1 MVKWYN
7 LYEFNYIF
15 KEKIALISAE
25 EKRHQMLNDPVELLV
40 CRLAVP
46 TIITMMI
53 TAFYNMA
60 DTFFVGRLDT
70 VSTAAVGLALPLM
83 NIVQALGFFYG
94 HGSGNYI
101 SGKLGEGDTRSA
113 AVMADTAAVFSLLT
127 GTLIAVL
134 GLVFDRQLAAFL
146 GADEVLMEST
156 IEYISVLLI
165 GVPFQMASFT
175 MNNQL
180 RFQGSAFYGMIGMA
194 GGSVLNVALDP
205 LFISVLDM
213 RVRGAAIAT
222 VISQIV
228 SFVILLKMSGRL
240 HLKKPLFKP
249 SLKIVGIMFKF
260 GSPSLFRQGIMSIAA
275 ICLNHS
281 VVVYGAAAV
290 AAMSVVNRII
300 MLGNSVIIG
309 FGQGF
314 QPVCGFNRGA
324 GKFGRVRRVYLFCIK
339 LSTIFMTFF
348 GIVVFIFA
356 PELIRFF
363 RDDPD
368 VVEAGTNILRFQCF
382 TAPLQGVCVMTNMI
396 MQNMGKTVPATLLA
410 VARQGIFFIPLLY
423 ILSAA
428 FGFFGIQI
436 TQAAADVMS
445 AAVSIPIAVVV
456 SKKLAEKERLSAEK
470 GDQNGQIRTF

>member
-127 GTLIAVL
+127 GAVIALL

-213 RVRGAAIAT
+213 RVRGA
-222 VISQIV
+222 
-228 SFVILLKMSGRL
+228 
-240 HLKKPLFKP
+240 
-249 SLKIVGIMFKF
+249 
-260 GSPSLFRQGIMSIAA
+260 
-275 ICLNHS
+275 
-281 VVVYGAAAV
+281 
-290 AAMSVVNRII
+290 
-300 MLGNSVIIG
+300 
-309 FGQGF
+309 
-314 QPVCGFNRGA
+314 

-348 GIVVFIFA
+348 DIVVFIFA

-368 VVEAGTNILRFQCF
+368 VVAAGTNILRFQCF
-382 TAPLQGVCVMTNMI
+382 TVPLQGVYVMTNMI
-396 MQNMGKTVPATLLA
+396 MQNMGKTVRATLLA

-445 AAVSIPIAVVV
+445 AAVSIPIAVAV
-456 SKKLAEKERLSAEK
+456 SKKLAETERLSAEI

>member
-1 MVKWYN
+1 MSTY
-7 LYEFNYIF
+7 F
-15 KEKIALISAE
+15 KEKITLISAE
-25 EKRHQMLNDPVELLV
+25 EKRQQMLNDPVELLV

-60 DTFFVGRLDT
+60 DTYFVGRLDT

-101 SGKLGEGDTRSA
+101 SGKLGEGDTHSA
-113 AVMADTAAVFSLLT
+113 AVMGDTAAAFSLLT
-127 GTLIAVL
+127 GGILAVL
-134 GLVFDRQLAAFL
+134 GLVFDRQLAVLL

-156 IEYISVLLI
+156 LEYISVLLI

-180 RFQGSAFYGMIGMA
+180 RFRGSAFYGMIGMA
-194 GGSVLNVALDP
+194 GGSVLNVLLDP

-213 RVRGAAIAT
+213 RVRGAALAT

-228 SFVILLKMSGRL
+228 SFVILLKMSSRL

-249 SLKIVGIMFKF
+249 SLNIVGTLFKF

-275 ICLNHS
+275 VCLNHS
-281 VVVYGAAAV
+281 VVIYGAAAV

-300 MLGNSVIIG
+300 MLGNSVVIG
-309 FGQGF
+309 LGQGF

-324 GKFGRVRRVYLFCIK
+324 GKFGRVRKVYLFCIK
-339 LSTIFMTFF
+339 LSTVFMAFF
-348 GIVVFIFA
+348 GVVVYIFA
-356 PELIRFF
+356 PELILFF
-363 RDDPD
+363 RDDSE
-368 VVEAGTNILRFQCF
+368 VVAAGTDILRFQCF

-396 MQNMGKTVPATLLA
+396 MQNLGKTVRATFLA
-410 VARQGIFFIPLLY
+410 VMRQGIFFIPLLY

-445 AAVSIPIAVVV
+445 AAVSIPIALSVA
-456 SKKLAEKERLSAEK
+456 KDLAAKERISAEK
-470 GDQNGQIRTF
+470 GEN

>member
-1 MVKWYN
+1 M
-7 LYEFNYIF
+7 
-15 KEKIALISAE
+15 
-25 EKRHQMLNDPVELLV
+25 
-40 CRLAVP
+40 
-46 TIITMMI
+46 
-53 TAFYNMA
+53 
-60 DTFFVGRLDT
+60 
-70 VSTAAVGLALPLM
+70 
-83 NIVQALGFFYG
+83 
-94 HGSGNYI
+94 
-101 SGKLGEGDTRSA
+101 
-113 AVMADTAAVFSLLT
+113 
-127 GTLIAVL
+127 
-134 GLVFDRQLAAFL
+134 
-146 GADEVLMEST
+146 
-156 IEYISVLLI
+156 
-165 GVPFQMASFT
+165 
-175 MNNQL
+175 
-180 RFQGSAFYGMIGMA
+180 
-194 GGSVLNVALDP
+194 
-205 LFISVLDM
+205 
-213 RVRGAAIAT
+213 
-222 VISQIV
+222 

-249 SLKIVGIMFKF
+249 SFKIVGIMFKF

-368 VVEAGTNILRFQCF
+368 VVAAGTNILRFQCF
-382 TAPLQGVCVMTNMI
+382 TAPLQGVYVMTNMI
-396 MQNMGKTVPATLLA
+396 MQNMGKTVRATLLA

-423 ILSAA
+423 VLTAA

-445 AAVSIPIAVVV
+445 AAVSIPIAAAV